1 MTVSEKQRQLIDD
14 LCIIEDVQER
24 LSAVVARASK
34 RHLPVEKRL
43 EEHLVK
49 GCVSR
54 VWLIARLEDGRIRF
68 EADADSP
75 MVKGLVVLLC
85 DVYDGGTPDDICTT
99 EPELWTALGFHKLL
113 SPTRVNGLAAVRAR
127 IKVLAQSAFNDRS

>member
-1 MTVSEKQRQLIDD
+1 MSVSEKQQQLIDD

-34 RHLPVEKRL
+34 RHLPPEKRL
-43 EEHLVK
+43 DEHLVK

-54 VWLIARLEDGRIRF
+54 VWLIHRMESGRCVF
-68 EADADSP
+68 DADADSP
-75 MVKGLVVLLC
+75 MVKGLVILLT
-85 DVYDGGTPDDICTT
+85 DGYSDCEPADIVAT

-113 SPTRVNGLAAVRAR
+113 SPTRINGLAAVRER
-127 IKVLAQSAFNDRS
+127 IKALAESMLHV